1 RRIDQSHRL
10 LYSIQYGEIII
21 YAARY
26 HYGDK

>member
-1 RRIDQSHRL
+1 MDQSHRL
-10 LYSIQYGEIII
+10 VYSIQNGEIII

>member
-1 RRIDQSHRL
+1 MDQSHRL

>member
-1 RRIDQSHRL
+1 SHRL
-10 LYSIQYGEIII
+10 VYSIQNGEIII